1 MKQKSAVEKVQD
13 MIDGKLPN
21 GFGHSTEEAFQIM
34 EAFPGQV
41 FMFDPE
47 MMSKEELLE
56 MYNKLMSMGLDP
68 DTEIFVPEEVVKPAP
83 QGIDYA

>member
-1 MKQKSAVEKVQD
+1 MKEKSAVEKVQD

-41 FMFDPE
+41 FMLDPE
-47 MMSKEELLE
+47 MMSKEEVIE
-56 MYNKLMSMGLDP
+56 MYNKLISMGLDP
-68 DTEIFVPEEVVKPAP
+68 DTEIFVPEELVKPVP
-83 QGIDYA
+83 QGIDNA